1 MAHTTGALKR
11 ARQSVKRNAQ
21 NNVRRSKARTYM
33 KQVRT
38 AVEKKDTKTAA
49 AALQNAIQ
57 ALDKAARHRAV
68 HPNFAARHKARLS
81 RLVNAL
87 K

>member
-1 MAHTTGALKR
+1 MAHTIGALKR
-11 ARQSVKRNAQ
+11 ARQNAKRNAQ
-21 NNVRRSKARTYM
+21 NNTSRSTARTYM
-33 KQVRT
+33 KQVRA
-38 AVEKKDTKTAA
+38 AVGKKDAKGAA
-49 AALQNAIQ
+49 EALRRAVQ

-81 RLVNAL
+81 KLVNAL